1 MEQRFTNEDYARL
14 IRGSGSRL
22 DNVIKEWQVIES
34 QHQRT
39 PKSFEIEKGI
49 LNNIEK
55 MSSEMA
61 SLQEALSINN
71 ELLKATNDLLLQ
83 ITGFLS
89 IFEAQSYF
97 WTEEW
102 QKAEREATRDI
113 ATGKVHTFEDV
124 EQLIDFLHS

>member
-1 MEQRFTNEDYARL
+1 MKQLFAPEAYFPQLKESELT
-14 IRGSGSRL
+14 
-22 DNVIKEWQVIES
+22 DNTIKYWLAS
-34 QHQRT
+34 QQT
-39 PKSFEIEKGI
+39 QTSKSFESEGDIV
-49 LNNIEK
+49 NNIKK
-55 MSSEMA
+55 MCSEMA
-61 SLQEALSINN
+61 SLKEALSINN
-71 ELLKATNDLLLQ
+71 TLLKVTNDLLLQ

-113 ATGKVHTFEDV
+113 ATGNVHTFENV